1 MFYEAMM
8 GLRPEEWSTLCVR
21 TCRQSRQPQAL
32 EKWKRYPILFCK
44 NFSFSIDR
52 LENDFSK
59 KLLTASLSGQISPKM
74 CSEPHHT
81 VKPSIVESAVLSSSF
96 HLLDLRLWL

>member
-8 GLRPEEWSTLCVR
+8 GLRPEEWSTLRVR
-21 TCRQSRQPQAL
+21 TCRQSRQLQAF
-32 EKWKRYPILFCK
+32 EKWRISYPILFCE

-81 VKPSIVESAVLSSSF
+81 VKPFIVESAVLGSA
-96 HLLDLRLWL
+96 LWRWM